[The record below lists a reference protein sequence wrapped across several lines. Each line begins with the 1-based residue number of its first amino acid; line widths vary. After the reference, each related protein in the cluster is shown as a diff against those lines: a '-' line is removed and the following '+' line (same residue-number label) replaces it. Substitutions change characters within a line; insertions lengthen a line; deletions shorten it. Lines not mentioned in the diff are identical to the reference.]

1 MRSNSAVRPRSLAVL
16 GSIAALAIVAFFPA
30 SGALADNAQAL
41 RKQPPLPQPNSATT
55 RQPILRF
62 TPPAHRRGRDSRPH
76 GWLNQA
82 DEIATLYAIHTALS
96 SVGDGGAYVW
106 RRGNGLLDALIRPTT
121 SFKSQSGD
129 ICRHI
134 VIRLNSKHY
143 SREIEGIACRD
154 ATGQWSLS
162 G

>member
-1 MRSNSAVRPRSLAVL
+1 MRSIPGIRLYSRVVL
-16 GSIAALAIVAFFPA
+16 GSIIVLAAIGSFSA
-30 SGALADNAQAL
+30 SGALAGNAQAL
-41 RKQPPLPQPNSATT
+41 HKQPPLPQPNSTAP
-55 RQPILRF
+55 RQPSYRF
-62 TPPAHRRGRDSRPH
+62 TPPSPRSTGDSRPR
-76 GWLNQA
+76 GWLDQT

-106 RRGNGLLDALIRPTT
+106 QRGNGLLDALIRPTT
-121 SFKSQSGD
+121 SFKSSSGD

-154 ATGQWSLS
+154 ATGAWSLS

>member
-1 MRSNSAVRPRSLAVL
+1 MRSNPAFRLRSLAVL
-16 GSIAALAIVAFFPA
+16 GSIVVLTVTGSIHA
-30 SGALADNAQAL
+30 SGALASDAQAL
-41 RKQPPLPQPNSATT
+41 RKPPPLPQPNSTISQ
-55 RQPILRF
+55 QPTYRF
-62 TPPAHRRGRDSRPH
+62 APPSHRKQRDSRPH
-76 GWLNQA
+76 GWLSQA

-121 SFKSQSGD
+121 SFKSRTGD

-143 SREIEGIACRD
+143 SREIEGIACRNG
-154 ATGQWSLS
+154 TGQWSLS